1 MGLARKGSGNSYKSI
16 RVIRG
21 SIMADKR
28 KTRNITVSV
37 AVFEYNEILMY
48 ARIKGHGGESPV
60 SNFAH
65 YAVFQ
70 QMKRYPL
77 KPAEI
82 DKYLSEYGKDTRN
95 SKAVQPCKP
104 QATKKTSRAVNK
116 KLSGGKA

>member
-1 MGLARKGSGNSYKSI
+1 MT
-16 RVIRG
+16 
-21 SIMADKR
+21 DKR
-28 KTRNITVSV
+28 KTRNITISV
-37 AVFEYNEILMY
+37 ADFEYNEILMY
-48 ARIKGHGGESPV
+48 ARIKGHGGENPV

-95 SKAVQPCKP
+95 PKAVQPCKP
-104 QATKKTSRAVNK
+104 QAKK
-116 KLSGGKA
+116 KAPRTAK

>member
-1 MGLARKGSGNSYKSI
+1 ML
-16 RVIRG
+16 
-21 SIMADKR
+21 DKR
-28 KTRNITVSV
+28 KTRNITISV

-48 ARIKGHGGESPV
+48 ARIKGHGGENPA

-82 DKYLSEYGKDTRN
+82 EKYLSEYGKGTRN
-95 SKAVQPCKP
+95 SKAVHPCKP
-104 QATKKTSRAVNK
+104 QVKKKAQKTANK
-116 KLSGGKA
+116 NKILSGRSKV

>member
-1 MGLARKGSGNSYKSI
+1 MGLAGKRSGNSFKSI
-16 RVIRG
+16 CVIRG

-28 KTRNITVSV
+28 KTRNIAVSV

-48 ARIKGHGGESPV
+48 ARIKGHGGENPV

-82 DKYLSEYGKDTRN
+82 DKYLSEYGKGTSP

-104 QATKKTSRAVNK
+104 QANKKTPR
-116 KLSGGKA
+116 KAK

>member
-1 MGLARKGSGNSYKSI
+1 MK
-16 RVIRG
+16 
-21 SIMADKR
+21 ADKR

-48 ARIKGHGGESPV
+48 ARIKGHGGENPV

-65 YAVFQ
+65 YALFQ

-95 SKAVQPCKP
+95 SKAVQPYKP
-104 QATKKTSRAVNK
+104 QASKKTSKAVNK
-116 KLSGGKA
+116 KSSGGKA